1 MRLTG
6 FEAITFA
13 EREGLTLNKLEDAI
27 DEPQQGLSVA
37 EAEAIAV
44 DSPELIYL
52 DITEDEYE
60 RPRNMLPER

>member
-13 EREGLTLNKLEDAI
+13 EREGLTLNKLADRI
-27 DEPQQGLSVA
+27 DEAQEGLSIA

-44 DSPELIYL
+44 DRPEVIYL
-52 DITEDEYE
+52 DVSEAEYAN
-60 RPRNMLPER
+60 PRNMLPER

>member
-27 DEPQQGLSVA
+27 DEPQEGLSVA

-52 DITEDEYE
+52 DITDDEYE

>member
-13 EREGLTLNKLEDAI
+13 EREGLTLNKLEDNV

-52 DITEDEYE
+52 DITDDEYE